1 MQLPQN
7 AKEKAAFRQM
17 LKSWQRAPDDMPL
30 APCADPIVIDCCWPP
45 SLLQSVLHKV
55 QAMPGCLL
63 VFYADEGMPT
73 CNDAPFTE

>member
-1 MQLPQN
+1 MRPSAMHTSSSVRLVYV
-7 AKEKAAFRQM
+7 R
-17 LKSWQRAPDDMPL
+17 L